1 MPEMKTLNGYEV
13 VDAKA
18 REDIK
23 SIQEA
28 VEAIPEYDLTP
39 YATKSELPTKVSQL
53 QNDSKF
59 ITRDEVPK
67 TDLSEYAKKSELPK
81 VPTKVSAFT
90 NDAGY
95 LTQHIDISGKADK
108 NHTHS
113 QYLTEHQ
120 SLAAYAKKSEIPDV
134 SDFITSI
141 PSEYI
146 TESELNAKSYATKT
160 YVDNAIDAIEFPE
173 GTDLSEYAKKTE
185 VPTKVSQLT
194 NDKNYLTEIPSE
206 YVTDTEL
213 RAKNYLTE
221 HQSLAAYATKT
232 YVDNT
237 IAENQP
243 NLSKY
248 ALKTE
253 IPSSDDF
260 GTKKEVQTNS
270 AAIAALDVRVEDLEG
285 AGYATEDYVDEA
297 IANASTG
304 DIDLSTYAKK
314 QDVQTNSAAIAA
326 VSSRVETIEK
336 AGYITSIPSE
346 YVTDTELIAK
356 GYVTQTAANN
366 NYFSKQAGETC
377 QAALAAIQENYVSSD
392 DLNNLDFRVGE
403 LEESRATTEYVDTK
417 IAEAQLGG
425 GEGGGVD
432 LSVFAT
438 IDLLNESIG
447 TVEASIAAVEES
459 VCGEISGLRDEVQ
472 TDYAT
477 KTWAEAKI
485 YEILGDIEN
494 GSY

>member
-28 VEAIPEYDLTP
+28 VEAIPEYDLAP

-95 LTQHIDISGKADK
+95 LTEHIDISGKADK

-160 YVDNAIDAIEFPE
+160 YVDNAIADIDFPE
-173 GTDLSEYAKKTE
+173 GTDLSAYAKKTD
-185 VPTKVSQLT
+185 VPTKVSQLS

-206 YVTDTEL
+206 YVTDSEL

-253 IPSSDDF
+253 IPSTADF
-260 GTKKEVQTNS
+260 AAKKDVQTNS
-270 AAIAALDVRVEDLEG
+270 AAIAALDTRVDALE
-285 AGYATEDYVDEA
+285 AGG
-297 IANASTG
+297 SGGSGG
-304 DIDLSTYAKK
+304 DIDLSDYAKK
-314 QDVQTNSAAIAA
+314 KDVQTNSAAIAA
-326 VSSRVETIEK
+326 VSGRVETIEK

-366 NYFSKQAGETC
+366 NYFNKQDGEEC
-377 QAALAAIQENYVSSD
+377 QAAIAAIQEAGYVSSD
-392 DLNNLDFRVGE
+392 DLNNLDFRVGT
-403 LEESRATTEYVDTK
+403 LEESRATVEYVDTK

-425 GEGGGVD
+425 GEGGEID
-432 LSVFAT
+432 LSIFVT
-438 IDLLNESIG
+438 VDSLNESVGIL
-447 TVEASIAAVEES
+447 EANIAAVEES

-472 TDYAT
+472 NDYAT
-477 KTWAEAKI
+477 TSWVEAKI